1 MSDPDN
7 TRAQILGNLIQEAR
21 LYASRSVEETAVILN
36 LPPQTYAQM
45 ETGKRDISLPEL
57 EVLALYFKVP
67 MGYFWG
73 RETLN
78 VVRPVDYQNMILLR
92 QRLIGVTLRQLRLKA
107 RQSTE
112 DLANLLGVGTET
124 IMAYEAGETAV
135 PYLHLETLSRH
146 LEGSINQFMEDH
158 HGPLARH
165 EARQRLEKIF
175 NELDPDMQEFLA
187 NPTNISYIGAA
198 KTLSKMDVQRLRQF
212 AESILDI
219 TF

>member
-146 LEGSINQFMEDH
+146 LEVSINQFMEDQ